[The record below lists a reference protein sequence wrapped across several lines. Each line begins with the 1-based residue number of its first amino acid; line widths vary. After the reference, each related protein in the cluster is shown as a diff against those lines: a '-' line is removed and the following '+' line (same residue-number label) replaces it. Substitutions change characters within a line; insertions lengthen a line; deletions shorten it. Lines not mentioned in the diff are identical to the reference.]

1 MDSNLQKIDKKS
13 YKSIGIYYIGYIT
26 MKNISDYESIHNVSR
41 LYLIVGTVD
50 GYIEKSNGNKYS
62 GFASPDKNKEVLTK
76 YSKLW
81 DGIKISIKK

>member
-1 MDSNLQKIDKKS
+1 
-13 YKSIGIYYIGYIT
+13 

-50 GYIEKSNGNKYS
+50 GYIEKSNGNKDS